1 MGQIRGKKAHI
12 SACNIRS
19 LSSFGT
25 PAAGQHIIVST
36 NNSATADGQG
46 NFDAYVV
53 GDGTTAATALPLHKI
68 NKYEDF
74 VALLNSITSYEN
86 VDAGEEVVFTDDN
99 GAEEY
104 AKIDENGLRAKS
116 LKYLD
121 GAEYK
126 DVKTE
131 LDSKL
136 GNDYISVDEIFENK
150 KEACFTSDDESETY
164 AKVDKDGVHAKKYY
178 LLNGAE
184 LGTGRTAY
192 VSADGSD
199 NNDGSA
205 ASPLATFNA
214 ALQMGAD
221 CILVG
226 EGIYNQTI
234 DLSLVS
240 GNRLKIATATYKDVV
255 IIKAPN
261 HTILDNGSET
271 LVSGTT
277 KVYQVNTTS
286 ALLNNY
292 HKWIYQEGVADATTL
307 ITNAERHPLQRGK
320 EYRLESTRITLCD
333 ATSVQDAITE
343 IESADTY
350 KYFHDSTNGVLYFSR
365 PQTTSASYPLCAG
378 AHGANLFANNTNR
391 RDIQLEMC
399 GIDVWYQCINLNYLT
414 MPRLSNCAAKYACAS
429 GGIMWSCGLGAII
442 DKCEAAA
449 IQYNTNGDGFNSGIS
464 IYSEGDAWSHK
475 NSARLIDC
483 WAHDVNDDG
492 YSSHPK
498 CETTIQ
504 GGLFEYCKKG
514 GITPS
519 YGDHIQCY
527 NALSRKNFR
536 GFYYTGEVPAAE
548 GGKYGQAVFYGCISQ
563 DNSIGGIVIDGAGN
577 KIVAVSCKIIGNAT
591 AFIAANNTTIQ
602 LIDCGILNNTAQSSG
617 GGTLDIVNTNV
628 IS

>member
-1 MGQIRGKKAHI
+1 MGQIVS
-12 SACNIRS
+12 SAAKPKRCNLQS
-19 LSSFGT
+19 LSQFGT
-25 PAAGQHIIVST
+25 PAAGEYILVSSD
-36 NNSATADGQG
+36 NSMNAAGQG
-46 NFDAYVV
+46 NFDCYVV
-53 GDGTTAATALPLHKI
+53 GDGTTAATTLTLHKI
-68 NKYEDF
+68 DKYEDF

-86 VDAGEEVVFTDDN
+86 VDDGEEVVFTDDN
-99 GAEEY
+99 GTEEY

-131 LDSKL
+131 LNSKI
-136 GNDYISVDEIFENK
+136 GNDYISVSEVAGTEK
-150 KEACFTSDDESETY
+150 AALFTSDDESETY
-164 AKVDKDGVHAKKYY
+164 AKIDKDGVHAKKYY
-178 LLNGAE
+178 LLNGSE
-184 LGTGRTAY
+184 LETGATLY
-192 VSADGSD
+192 VSESGSD
-199 NNDGSA
+199 NNDGSS

-214 ALQMGAD
+214 ALRMGAD

-226 EGIYNQTI
+226 EGVYNQTI

-240 GNRLKIATATYKDVV
+240 GNRLKIATATYKDIV
-255 IIKAPN
+255 IIKSPN
-261 HTILDNGSET
+261 HTILNNGGET

-277 KVYQVNTTS
+277 KVYQVSTTS
-286 ALLNNY
+286 TLLNSY

-365 PQTTSASYPLCAG
+365 PQTTSTSYPLCAG
-378 AHGANLFANNTNR
+378 ANGANLFANNVNR

-449 IQYNTNGDGFNSGIS
+449 VQYNTNGDGFNAGIS
-464 IYSEGDAWSHK
+464 NYPEGDAWSHK
-475 NSARLIDC
+475 NSAWLIDC
-483 WAHDVNDDG
+483 WAHDVYDDG

-504 GGLFEYCKKG
+504 GGLFEYCGKG
-514 GITPS
+514 GVTPS

-536 GFYYTGEVPAAE
+536 GFYYTGEVPVAE
-548 GGKYGQAVFYGCISQ
+548 GGKYGQAIFYGCISQ

-577 KIVAVSCKIIGNAT
+577 RITAVGCKVIGNTT
-591 AFIAANNTTIQ
+591 AFISATNTTIQ
-602 LIDCGILNNTAQSSG
+602 LIDCGILNNASQSSG
-617 GGTLDIVNTNV
+617 SGTIEIINTNT
-628 IS
+628 IN